1 MGTTIIQQGLI
12 FMPLLKKSIKDNW
25 KLWAVITAAITG
37 IITLI
42 ISVPSITDRS
52 KLNAALGASGV
63 SFAGQGLTMLY
74 PMFIVMLASVYAVVT
89 ANKLIA
95 AQVDR
100 GSMGYVMVNPIKR
113 NQFSVTQGIFMA
125 GSVAGMFA
133 VVTAVGSVGLA
144 LTGDAATI
152 GFFVLLNL
160 GCMLLLLACSGVA
173 FLASCIFN
181 RSGPSLAMG
190 GGIVIASF
198 LLSFLSQLEEYVSF
212 FAVFRYTTLHALFNT
227 THIAEQG
234 VSMILDFCILLVI
247 AIVCYIA
254 GTVIFKKKDLPL

>member
-1 MGTTIIQQGLI
+1 MSTTIIQQGLM
-12 FMPLLKKSIKDNW
+12 FKPLLKKTLKDNW

-37 IITLI
+37 MITLI
-42 ISVPSITDRS
+42 ISVPSLTDNS
-52 KLNAALGASGV
+52 KLGAMMDSGV

-74 PMFIVMLASVYAVVT
+74 PMFIVMLATVYAVVT

-100 GSMGYVMVNPIKR
+100 GSMGYIMVNPIKR

-133 VVTAVGSVGLA
+133 VVTAVGSVALA

-152 GFFVLLNL
+152 GFFALLNL
-160 GCMLLLLACSGVA
+160 GCMLLILACSGVA

-181 RSGPSLAMG
+181 RSGASLAMG
-190 GGIVIASF
+190 GGIVITSF

-212 FAVFRYTTLHALFNT
+212 FKVFRYTTLHALFNT
-227 THIAEQG
+227 THIVEQG
-234 VSMILDFCILLVI
+234 AGMIWDFCILLVI
-247 AIVCYIA
+247 AIVCYVVGA
-254 GTVIFKKKDLPL
+254 MAFKKKDLPL

>member
-1 MGTTIIQQGLI
+1 MSTVTTHKGVM

-25 KLWAVITAAITG
+25 KLWAVMTAAITG
-37 IITLI
+37 MITLI
-42 ISVPSITDRS
+42 ISVPSLTDNS
-52 KLNAALGASGV
+52 KLGAMMDSGV

-74 PMFIVMLASVYAVVT
+74 PMFIVMLATVYAVVT

-100 GSMGYVMVNPIKR
+100 GSMGYIMVNPIKR

-133 VVTAVGSVGLA
+133 VVTAVGSVALA

-152 GFFVLLNL
+152 GFFALLNL
-160 GCMLLLLACSGVA
+160 GCMLLILACSGVA

-181 RSGPSLAMG
+181 RSGASLAMG
-190 GGIVIASF
+190 GGIVITSF

-212 FAVFRYTTLHALFNT
+212 FKVFRYTTLHALFNT
-227 THIAEQG
+227 THIVEQG
-234 VSMILDFCILLVI
+234 AGMIWDFCILLVI
-247 AIVCYIA
+247 AIVCYVVGA
-254 GTVIFKKKDLPL
+254 MAFKKKDLPL

>member
-1 MGTTIIQQGLI
+1 MATTIIQQGLM
-12 FMPLLKKSIKDNW
+12 FKPLLKKTLKDNW

-37 IITLI
+37 MITLI
-42 ISVPSITDRS
+42 ISVPSLTDNS
-52 KLNAALGASGV
+52 KLGAMMDSGV

-100 GSMGYVMVNPIKR
+100 GSMGYIMVNPIKR

-125 GSVAGMFA
+125 GSVAGIFA
-133 VVTAVGSVGLA
+133 VVTAVGSVALA

-152 GFFVLLNL
+152 GFFAFLNL
-160 GCMLLLLACSGVA
+160 GCMLLILACSGVA

-181 RSGPSLAMG
+181 RSGASLAMG
-190 GGIVIASF
+190 GGIVITSF

-212 FAVFRYTTLHALFNT
+212 FKVFHYTTLHALFNT
-227 THIAEQG
+227 THIVEQG
-234 VSMILDFCILLVI
+234 ASMILDFSILAVI

-254 GTVIFKKKDLPL
+254 GAVIFKKKDLPL

>member
-1 MGTTIIQQGLI
+1 MTIAITQKDLI
-12 FMPLLKKSIKDNW
+12 FKPLLKKSIKDNW
-25 KLWAVITAAITG
+25 KLWAVITVAITG
-37 IITLI
+37 MITLI
-42 ISVPSITDRS
+42 ISVPSLTDNS
-52 KLNAALGASGV
+52 KLAKMVDSGV

-100 GSMGYVMVNPIKR
+100 GSMGYIMVNPIKR
-113 NQFSVTQGIFMA
+113 NQFSITQGIFMA
-125 GSVAGMFA
+125 GSVVGMFT
-133 VVTAVGSVGLA
+133 VVTLVGSIALA

-152 GFFVLLNL
+152 GFFTLLNL

-181 RSGPSLAMG
+181 RSGSSLAMG
-190 GGIVIASF
+190 GGIVITSF

-212 FAVFRYTTLHALFNT
+212 FKVFRYTTLHALFNT
-227 THIAEQG
+227 THIVEQG
-234 VSMILDFCILLVI
+234 ASMIWDFCILLVI

-254 GTVIFKKKDLPL
+254 GAVFFKKKDLPL

>member
-1 MGTTIIQQGLI
+1 MATTIIQQGLM
-12 FMPLLKKSIKDNW
+12 FKPLLKKTLKDNW

-37 IITLI
+37 MITLI
-42 ISVPSITDRS
+42 ISVPSLTDNS
-52 KLNAALGASGV
+52 KLGAMMDSGV

-74 PMFIVMLASVYAVVT
+74 PMFIVMLATVYAVVT

-100 GSMGYVMVNPIKR
+100 GSMGYIMVNPIKR

-125 GSVAGMFA
+125 GSIAGMFA
-133 VVTAVGSVGLA
+133 VVTAVGSVALA

-152 GFFVLLNL
+152 GFFALLNL
-160 GCMLLLLACSGVA
+160 GCMLLILACSGVA

-181 RSGPSLAMG
+181 RSGASLAMG
-190 GGIVIASF
+190 GGIVITSF

-212 FAVFRYTTLHALFNT
+212 FKVFRYTTLHALFNT
-227 THIAEQG
+227 THIVEQG
-234 VSMILDFCILLVI
+234 AGMIWDFCILLVI
-247 AIVCYIA
+247 AIVCYVVGA
-254 GTVIFKKKDLPL
+254 MAFKKKDLPL

>member
-1 MGTTIIQQGLI
+1 MATTIIQQGLM
-12 FMPLLKKSIKDNW
+12 FKPLLKKTLKDNW

-37 IITLI
+37 MITLI
-42 ISVPSITDRS
+42 ISVPSLTDNS
-52 KLNAALGASGV
+52 KLGAMMDSGV

-74 PMFIVMLASVYAVVT
+74 PMFIVMLATVYAVVT

-100 GSMGYVMVNPIKR
+100 GSMGYIMVNPIKR

-160 GCMLLLLACSGVA
+160 GCMLLLFACSGVA

-227 THIAEQG
+227 THIAEPG
-234 VSMILDFCILLVI
+234 VSMILDFSILLLVAVI
-247 AIVCYIA
+247 CYIA
-254 GTVIFKKKDLPL
+254 GAVFFKKKDLPL

>member
-1 MGTTIIQQGLI
+1 MTTTIVQQGLI
-12 FMPLLKKSIKDNW
+12 FKPLLKKSIKDNW

-37 IITLI
+37 MITLI
-42 ISVPSITDRS
+42 ISVPSITDNS
-52 KLNAALGASGV
+52 KLGAMMDSGV

-160 GCMLLLLACSGVA
+160 GCMLLLFACSGVA

-227 THIAEQG
+227 THIAEPG
-234 VSMILDFCILLVI
+234 VSMILDFSILLLVAVI
-247 AIVCYIA
+247 CYIA
-254 GTVIFKKKDLPL
+254 GAVFFKKKDLPL

>member
-1 MGTTIIQQGLI
+1 MATTIIQQGLM
-12 FMPLLKKSIKDNW
+12 FKPLLKKTLKDNW

-37 IITLI
+37 MITLI
-42 ISVPSITDRS
+42 ISVPSITDNS
-52 KLNAALGASGV
+52 KLGAMMDSGV

-74 PMFIVMLASVYAVVT
+74 PMFIVMLATVYAVVT

-100 GSMGYVMVNPIKR
+100 GSMGYIMVNPIKR

-133 VVTAVGSVGLA
+133 VVTAVGSVALA

-152 GFFVLLNL
+152 GFFALLNL
-160 GCMLLLLACSGVA
+160 GCMLLILACSGVA

-181 RSGPSLAMG
+181 RSGASLAMG
-190 GGIVIASF
+190 GGIVITSF

-212 FAVFRYTTLHALFNT
+212 FKVFRYTTLHALFNT
-227 THIAEQG
+227 THIVEQG
-234 VSMILDFCILLVI
+234 AGMIWDFCILLVI
-247 AIVCYIA
+247 AIVCYVVGA
-254 GTVIFKKKDLPL
+254 MAFKKKDLPL

>member
-1 MGTTIIQQGLI
+1 MSATTTQKGLI
-12 FMPLLKKSIKDNW
+12 FKPLLKKSVKDNW

-42 ISVPSITDRS
+42 ICVPSLTDNS
-52 KLNAALGASGV
+52 KLGAMMESGV
-63 SFAGQGLTMLY
+63 SFAGQGLSMLY
-74 PMFIVMLASVYAVVT
+74 PMFIVMLATVYAVVT

-100 GSMGYVMVNPIKR
+100 GSMGYIMVNPIKR

-125 GSVAGMFA
+125 GSIAGMFA
-133 VVTAVGSVGLA
+133 VVTAVGSVALA

-152 GFFVLLNL
+152 GFFALLNL
-160 GCMLLLLACSGVA
+160 GCMLLILACSGVA

-181 RSGPSLAMG
+181 RSGASLAMG
-190 GGIVIASF
+190 GGIVITSF

-212 FAVFRYTTLHALFNT
+212 FKVFRYTTLHALFNT
-227 THIAEQG
+227 THIVEQG
-234 VSMILDFCILLVI
+234 AGMIWDFCILLVI
-247 AIVCYIA
+247 AIVCYVVGA
-254 GTVIFKKKDLPL
+254 MAFKKKDLPL